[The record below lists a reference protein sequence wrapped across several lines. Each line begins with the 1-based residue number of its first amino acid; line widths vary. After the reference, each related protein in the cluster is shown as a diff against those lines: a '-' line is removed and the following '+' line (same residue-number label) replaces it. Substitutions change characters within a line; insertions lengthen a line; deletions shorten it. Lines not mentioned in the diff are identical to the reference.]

1 MELFLE
7 RYSKSRIHFL
17 EMLKEYSKRKI
28 FTSYMYFFFE
38 NEATIFAKIIRI
50 RKVEQSFSL
59 SQSGNLSS
67 QQEYMLNSLHEYNSE
82 MDDQDGSLNV

>member
-38 NEATIFAKIIRI
+38 NETTIFAKIIRI

-82 MDDQDGSLNV
+82 MDDQEV

>member
-1 MELFLE
+1 
-7 RYSKSRIHFL
+7 
-17 EMLKEYSKRKI
+17 
-28 FTSYMYFFFE
+28 MYFFFE
-38 NEATIFAKIIRI
+38 NETTIFAKIIRI

-82 MDDQDGSLNV
+82 MDDQEVWTFES

>member
-7 RYSKSRIHFL
+7 RYSKSGIHFI

-38 NEATIFAKIIRI
+38 NETTIFAKIIRI

>member
-1 MELFLE
+1 
-7 RYSKSRIHFL
+7 
-17 EMLKEYSKRKI
+17 
-28 FTSYMYFFFE
+28 MYFFFE

-82 MDDQDGSLNV
+82 MDDQDGSLNVWKLRWKLWSRSNIALNWKNLR

>member
-1 MELFLE
+1 
-7 RYSKSRIHFL
+7 
-17 EMLKEYSKRKI
+17 MLKEYSKRKI

-38 NEATIFAKIIRI
+38 NETTIFAKIIRI

>member
-1 MELFLE
+1 
-7 RYSKSRIHFL
+7 
-17 EMLKEYSKRKI
+17 MLKEYSKRKI

-38 NEATIFAKIIRI
+38 NETTIFAKIIRI

-82 MDDQDGSLNV
+82 MDDQEV